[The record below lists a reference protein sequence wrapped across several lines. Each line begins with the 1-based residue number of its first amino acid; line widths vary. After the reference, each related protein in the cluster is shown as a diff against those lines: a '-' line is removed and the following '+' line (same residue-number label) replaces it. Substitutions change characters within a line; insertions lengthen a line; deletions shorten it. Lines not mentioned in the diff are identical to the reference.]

1 MNIAAAMLD
10 GPRPSPRAGELF
22 AAAQELRE
30 LATRLERLPVADG
43 EEPAAAPAP
52 AGTPGPALAAALY
65 AARNA
70 RAAHL
75 PGVSLGEPSWDM
87 LLTLYVADARGRDV
101 LVSEIYSASRAPTST
116 ALRHLKRLRDK
127 GYVELEVHDSDA
139 RKRLVRLSPAGL
151 VRIERLL
158 AAIAALFCGL
168 DGKATSA

>member
-1 MNIAAAMLD
+1 MDIAAGMLD
-10 GPRPSPRAGELF
+10 GSRPSPRAGELS

-30 LATRLERLPVADG
+30 LASRLERLPVAGG
-43 EEPAAAPAP
+43 EEPVDPAAPVGA
-52 AGTPGPALAAALY
+52 PGPVLAAALY

-87 LLTLYVADARGRDV
+87 LLTLYVAGARGREV

-127 GYVELEVHDSDA
+127 GYVELEMHASDA

-151 VRIERLL
+151 ARIEKLL
-158 AAIAALFCGL
+158 AAIAGLFCGL
-168 DGKATSA
+168 DGKPTSA